1 VASKPPRLIVIDS
14 TGLRREVEV
23 ARTPFTLGRQADND
37 VVLLDSRVSRRHA
50 CILRTDSG
58 YVMEDVGSRHGTF
71 VNGQR
76 ITTCPLPDGAQIV
89 LGVADAYQISFV
101 LEQEVVPGL
110 LEKLHH
116 VTASPAPQLQ
126 HLSLLLLFAQRMCQS
141 AALEEVLSTL
151 VDSALEIAGA
161 ERGMLFLRE
170 ANGELGLRLARGCGE
185 TLKPQELDDY
195 SRAVVER
202 VAKTG
207 REEVILEEAASGS
220 SPQQTGFL
228 SGQGR
233 GIVALPLQKLPMP
246 ESSGETIY
254 LTAPELLGV
263 LYLDT
268 WSRPTSLTS
277 LDREVLRTFAVEGAT
292 IVENARLFRLQRE
305 QERSQNELALAR
317 NIQMGL
323 LPRALPSTE
332 HFALAALTM
341 PCRTVGGDYYDV
353 IDLPGDRVGLV
364 VADVSGKGLPAAIL
378 AATMQGAF
386 GAVAAGDPALPE
398 LFQRVNDFLCARTT
412 PGMFVTLFYGVLDPE
427 GQFIF
432 LNAGHTAPMVVSAR
446 SGVYRLEVSHVPLGL
461 FPNIGYQVASIQL
474 EPGDQIVIYSDG
486 VNEAADARGEFFG
499 EGRLRDLLEG
509 TAGQPA
515 AAVVQKVVAAVKNF
529 VGEAPQTDDLTLL
542 VLSFGASLEA

>member
-1 VASKPPRLIVIDS
+1 MASKPPRLIVIDS
-14 TGLRREVEV
+14 TGVRREVEV

-50 CILRTDSG
+50 CILHDGRG
-58 YVMEDVGSRHGTF
+58 YLIEDMGSRHGTF
-71 VNGQR
+71 VNGER
-76 ITTCPLPDGAQIV
+76 ITSCPLTDGAQIV
-89 LGVADAYQISFV
+89 LGVADVYQITFV
-101 LEQEVVPGL
+101 MEQKVVPGL
-110 LEKLHH
+110 LEKLHR
-116 VTASPAPQLQ
+116 VTESPAPQLQ

-170 ANGELGLRLARGCGE
+170 ADGGLRLRLARGGGE
-185 TLKPQELDDY
+185 TLRSQELDDY

-228 SGQGR
+228 PGQGR

-246 ESSGETIY
+246 ESSGETIH

-268 WSRPTSLTS
+268 RSRPTSLTS

-332 HFALAALTM
+332 HFALAALTL
-341 PCRTVGGDYYDV
+341 PCQTVGGDYYDV
-353 IDLPGDRVGLV
+353 ISLPGDRVGLT
-364 VADVSGKGLPAAIL
+364 VADVAGKGLPAAML
-378 AATMQGAF
+378 AATLQGAF
-386 GAVAAGDPALPE
+386 GAVAAGDPELPE
-398 LFQRVNDFLCARTT
+398 LFRRVNDFLHARTT
-412 PGMFVTLFYGVLDPE
+412 PELFATMFYGVLDPR
-427 GQFIF
+427 GRFSF
-432 LNAGHTAPMVVSAR
+432 LNAGHTAPMLVSAK
-446 SGVYRLEVSHVPLGL
+446 GLVHRLEFSHVPLGL
-461 FPNIGYQVASIQL
+461 FPNIAYEVASIQL
-474 EPGDQIVIYSDG
+474 EHGDQIMIFSDG
-486 VNEAADARGEFFG
+486 VSEARDARGDFFG
-499 EGRLRDLLEG
+499 EDRLRELLEG
-509 TAGQPA
+509 LVGQPA
-515 AAVVQKVVAAVKNF
+515 HTVVQRIVSAVKDF
-529 VGEAPQTDDLTLL
+529 VGGAPQADDLTLL
-542 VLSFGASLEA
+542 VFRFGPS